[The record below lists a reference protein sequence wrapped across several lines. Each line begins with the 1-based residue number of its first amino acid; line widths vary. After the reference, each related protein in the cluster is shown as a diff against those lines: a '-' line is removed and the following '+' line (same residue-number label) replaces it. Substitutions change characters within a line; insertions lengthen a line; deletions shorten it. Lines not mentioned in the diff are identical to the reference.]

1 MMRYTGTSTVLSVPA
16 AELMAEKAA
25 EAMRA
30 KCEEIARGM
39 ALKFDVS
46 SYGCQASAEIADEIA
61 ALKAKP

>member
-30 KCEEIARGM
+30 KCEEIARKMGDKLNPP
-39 ALKFDVS
+39 AD
-46 SYGCQASAEIADEIA
+46 YGCYDVADEIA